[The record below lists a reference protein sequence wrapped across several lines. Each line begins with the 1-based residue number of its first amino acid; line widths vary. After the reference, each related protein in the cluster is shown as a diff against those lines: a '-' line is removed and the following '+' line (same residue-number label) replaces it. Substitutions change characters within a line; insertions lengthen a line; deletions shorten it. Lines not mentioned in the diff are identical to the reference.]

1 MHFQGSYS
9 TSGDDRQHIIK
20 HYGLCDAT
28 QYQFK
33 CKFILD
39 CETYTHKA
47 SYKVCLARHDMQQ
60 KNFFGSSKSHYSS
73 YILPLCRQ
81 LQGHTVISF
90 GFCWNWKNI
99 FFLLHIMSSK
109 TYLVQCL
116 VGVCLAMQNFDHLS
130 GKNPCL
136 VVYSVSQVFNLF

>member
-20 HYGLCDAT
+20 RYGLCDAT

-90 GFCWNWKNI
+90 GFCWNWEKN
-99 FFLLHIMSSK
+99 FFCCIS
-109 TYLVQCL
+109 
-116 VGVCLAMQNFDHLS
+116 CLARHTLYNALWVYVQQCRILIIYR
-130 GKNPCL
+130 PCL